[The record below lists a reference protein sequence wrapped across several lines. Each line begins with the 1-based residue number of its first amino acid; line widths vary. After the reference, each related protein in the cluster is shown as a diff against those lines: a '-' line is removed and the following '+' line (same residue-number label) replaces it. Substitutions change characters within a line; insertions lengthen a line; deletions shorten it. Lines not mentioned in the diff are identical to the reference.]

1 MTEILLFIL
10 LIAFIAAAGVIIM
23 LLMRR
28 DAARRAEEMR
38 REAERH
44 TEEMRREAD
53 RRAEEMRREADRR
66 AEEMRRETADSFK
79 ALAADLLKAQTE
91 SLRTDNARQME
102 ALLGPL
108 SQNLADFRKVV
119 SDCYV
124 QESASRRSLTDQIEQ
139 LMRLNQSIG
148 AEARNLTLALK
159 GNSKVQGDW
168 GEMVLTTLLEEAGL
182 EEGIHF
188 EAQPTRD
195 DDGNLLRDTE
205 GRNRRPDVV
214 VKLPEGRRI
223 IIDSKVSL
231 TAYADVCA
239 EPDDALKGARMKA
252 HTASVR
258 KHVEELASKEY
269 QNLIKGS
276 ADYVMMFIPNEGAY
290 ITAVQADPALWQY
303 AFTKGVAIVSP
314 THLFSVMQLI
324 SQLWLQDKQNR
335 HTLEIAKK
343 GGLLYD
349 KVMLFMQAFEDV
361 GAHLDKAGKS
371 FNTAMDRLATGRGN
385 VARLSR
391 DLRELGVKASRTM
404 PPLTRERLESGEND
418 MLPSLDETGSV
429 EHETE

>member
-205 GRNRRPDVV
+205 GRNRRPGD
-214 VKLPEGRRI
+214 G
-223 IIDSKVSL
+223 
-231 TAYADVCA
+231 CA
-239 EPDDALKGARMKA
+239 
-252 HTASVR
+252 
-258 KHVEELASKEY
+258 
-269 QNLIKGS
+269 
-276 ADYVMMFIPNEGAY
+276 
-290 ITAVQADPALWQY
+290 
-303 AFTKGVAIVSP
+303 
-314 THLFSVMQLI
+314 
-324 SQLWLQDKQNR
+324 
-335 HTLEIAKK
+335 
-343 GGLLYD
+343 
-349 KVMLFMQAFEDV
+349 
-361 GAHLDKAGKS
+361 
-371 FNTAMDRLATGRGN
+371 
-385 VARLSR
+385 
-391 DLRELGVKASRTM
+391 RT
-404 PPLTRERLESGEND
+404 
-418 MLPSLDETGSV
+418 
-429 EHETE
+429 